1 MITFGYGL
9 LIFAAVSTGVAMLGY
24 LPGLRKDAGSANLK
38 LARPAVYVSTLAV
51 VATAAWLWHLI
62 LSHQFQYSYVFR
74 YSNLEMPFK
83 YVVASFWGGQEG
95 TFLLWATYGSL
106 LALFLRFKARQYE
119 APVLFFYL
127 GINLFLMLMLLKA
140 NPFATMAQVPAD
152 GNGLNPLLQDPWMT
166 IHPPIMFFG
175 FASLGIPA
183 AYAMAALVKEDWDNW
198 VRRAIPFTTFGVMA
212 LGTGLLLGGYWAY
225 SILGWG
231 GFWGWD
237 PVENSSL
244 VPWLVAVALLHNQV
258 IQNKKGIFRRINIF
272 LAMLPFVLLTYSTFL
287 TRSGVLADFSVH
299 SFTDLG
305 INQFLVAFMV
315 VFLGGGL
322 TLFAFKFRRIPVDKV
337 QAPLF
342 SREYFIFLG
351 SLAFGLF
358 ALFVLLGTSSPLLS
372 RLWGHPSNVQ
382 PEFYNRTGVP
392 FAILIGVLM
401 GVSPFLFWSRND
413 FRAALPRLLWP
424 VGASVIAL
432 PILYVAGVK
441 NLGYL
446 AMLDAG
452 LFAALA
458 NATVMVL
465 VMRQNWSGIGGYL
478 AHIGIG
484 LALIGILTST
494 GFGEKQT
501 VVLPRGEE
509 VRAVGYGFK
518 FMGVRPI
525 EDGKKNAYDVALRT
539 ADAAYLVSPTMF
551 FSDFNG
557 GMMKKPAI
565 QPFFVRDV
573 YLSPIGYAQ
582 DRLSD
587 RIDTPLMLMPDKPQA
602 ADGMT
607 FTLKDIQTTP
617 MADDGHG
624 HDSQGQDVT
633 ATILAEAG
641 GESATI
647 KPVLKTFADGHTEV
661 VPATVPATGSQV
673 TLEAAGAVV
682 SAAKIGVGR
691 PPLILSQGESGT
703 QGEYAIAL
711 QGFDVE
717 QAARPGGSVKVY
729 AHSTVTVGGQDYH
742 LQPGLI
748 SRPGQEE
755 LESIEAPIGQT
766 GMNLVL
772 ADLEAATGKAHFQVA
787 PAPQEYL
794 YAEASTKPFIVLLWI
809 GTAVVL
815 IGLVMATL
823 NRARMAGRLSAQLAG
838 SNKKVAVL
846 KKNGKRHA
854 A

>member
-1 MITFGYGL
+1 MINFGYAL
-9 LIFAAVSTGVAMLGY
+9 LIFAAASTAVAMLGY
-24 LPGLRKDAGSANLK
+24 LPGLRRSSGKADLK
-38 LARPAVYVSTLAV
+38 LARVAVYVSTLAV
-51 VATAAWLWHLI
+51 VGTAAWLWHLI

-74 YSNLEMPFK
+74 YSNLEMPLK
-83 YVVASFWGGQEG
+83 YVFASFWGGQEG

-119 APVLFFYL
+119 APVLFFYM
-127 GINLFLMLMLLKA
+127 GINLFLLLMLLKA
-140 NPFATMAQVPAD
+140 NPFATMARTPPD

-322 TLFAFKFRRIPVDKV
+322 GLFAFKFRRIPVDKV
-337 QAPLF
+337 QAPFF
-342 SREYFIFLG
+342 SREYWIFLG

-358 ALFVLLGTSSPLLS
+358 ALFVCLGTSSPLIS
-372 RLWGHPSNVQ
+372 RLWSHPSSVQ
-382 PEFYNRTGVP
+382 PDFYNRTGLP
-392 FAILIGVLM
+392 FAVLISVLM
-401 GVSPFLFWSRND
+401 GASPFLFWSRSD
-413 FRAALPRLLWP
+413 LRGAMRKMVWP
-424 VGASVIAL
+424 IGASVLAL
-432 PILYVAGVK
+432 PALYLAGIR
-441 NLGYL
+441 NPGYL
-446 AMLDAG
+446 AMADSA
-452 LFAALA
+452 LFAVLA
-458 NATVMVL
+458 NAMVVVL
-465 VMRQNWSGIGGYL
+465 VMKQNWSGAGGYL
-478 AHIGIG
+478 AHVGIG
-484 LALIGILTST
+484 LALLGILTST
-494 GFGEKQT
+494 GFGREET
-501 VVLPRGEE
+501 VVLPKGEE
-509 VRAVGYGFK
+509 VHSLGYGFK

-525 EDGKKNAYDVALRT
+525 ENGKKDAYDVAVRT
-539 ADAAYLVSPTMF
+539 ASGSYLMSPTMF

-565 QPFFVRDV
+565 EPFFVRDI

-582 DRLSD
+582 DQLSD
-587 RIDTPLMLMPDKPQA
+587 RIDTPLMLMPDKPQTA
-602 ADGMT
+602 NGMT
-607 FTLKDIQTTP
+607 FTLKDIQAKP
-617 MADDGHG
+617 MADA
-624 HDSQGQDVT
+624 SQGQDVT
-633 ATILAEAG
+633 ATITVEGG
-641 GESATI
+641 GETATLS
-647 KPVLKTFADGHTEV
+647 PVLKTYADGHTEML
-661 VPATVPATGSQV
+661 PATVPATGAEVS
-673 TLEAAGAVV
+673 LEAAGAMV

-691 PPLILSQGESGT
+691 PPVILTRGETGT
-703 QGEYAIAL
+703 QGPYTITL

-717 QAARPGGSVKVY
+717 QATRPGGSVKVY
-729 AHSTVTVGGQDYH
+729 AHSTVSVGGQDYH
-742 LQPGLI
+742 VQPGLI
-748 SRPGQEE
+748 SRPGQDQ
-755 LESIEAPIGQT
+755 LESIEAPIGRT

-772 ADLEAATGKAHFQVA
+772 ADIEAQTGKAHFQVA

-809 GTAVVL
+809 GTGVVL
-815 IGLVMATL
+815 AGLALATL
-823 NRARMAGRLSAQLAG
+823 NRGRMAGRLAAQLAG
-838 SNKKVAVL
+838 SEKKVAAL